1 MEKNTV
7 IFVTDKR
14 QLGISNFLPG
24 KTTKLNWTDEADE
37 NLCLERI
44 QKANIVVLPTPAKK
58 VEVSKDLTE
67 LLKYNLTNCEILFG
81 GLLEE
86 KWYHIGESYGFE
98 CYDFMKDELVALEN
112 ARITAQATIAEI
124 MKYSQYEICGQKIVV
139 TGYGRCG
146 KKLANMLSS
155 MGAKVTVLARSA
167 KSRKQAKADGHNA
180 VDFSYGAEEAYGT
193 HIFVNT
199 VPALVMQEKIF
210 REMHSDAVVID
221 IASAPG
227 GCDLKAAKEYG
238 IPVIP
243 ALSLPAK
250 YVTKSG
256 AGIFANAIYKKAFL
270 DFDLKEDKSWI
281 SQIII

>member
-7 IFVTDKR
+7 IFATDKR
-14 QLGISNFLPG
+14 QHGISDFLPG
-24 KTTKLNWTDEADE
+24 KTTALNWKDEVDE
-37 NLCLERI
+37 SFCLEKIR
-44 QKANIVVLPTPAKK
+44 KANVAVLPTPAKK
-58 VEVSKDLTE
+58 LDSAEDLKE
-67 LLKYNLTNCEILFG
+67 LLKYNLINCKFLFG
-81 GLLEE
+81 GMLEE
-86 KWYHIGESYGFE
+86 SWYRLGESYGFE
-98 CYDFMKDELVALEN
+98 CHDFLKDELVALEN

-124 MKYSQYEICGQKIVV
+124 MKYSQYEICGQKIIV
-139 TGYGRCG
+139 TGYGKCG
-146 KKLANMLSS
+146 KALANMLSA

-167 KSRKQAKADGHNA
+167 KNRKQAKADGHNA
-180 VDFSYGAEEAYGT
+180 VDFSYGAEETYGT
-193 HIFVNT
+193 HVFVNT
-199 VPALVMQEKIF
+199 VPALVLREKMF

-227 GCDLKAAKEYG
+227 GCDLEAARKYG

-256 AGIFANAIYKKAFL
+256 AGVFAAAVYRKAFL

>member
-14 QLGISNFLPG
+14 QRGISDFLPG
-24 KTTKLNWTDEADE
+24 KTTTLNWKDEVDE
-37 NLCLERI
+37 TFCLEKIR
-44 QKANIVVLPTPAKK
+44 KANIVVLPTPAKK
-58 VEVSKDLTE
+58 LDKAEDLKE
-67 LLKYNLTNCEILFG
+67 LLKYNLINCNALFG
-81 GLLEE
+81 GMLEE
-86 KWYHIGESYGFE
+86 NWYRLGESYGFE
-98 CYDFMKDELVALEN
+98 CYDFLKDEQIALEN

-139 TGYGRCG
+139 TGYGKCG
-146 KKLANMLSS
+146 KALANMLSS

-167 KSRKQAKADGHNA
+167 KNRKQAKADGHNA

-199 VPALVMQEKIF
+199 VPALVLQEKIF
-210 REMHSDAVVID
+210 REMHSDSVVID

-227 GCDLKAAKEYG
+227 GCDFEAAKKYG
-238 IPVIP
+238 IPVIS
-243 ALSLPAK
+243 ALGLPAK
-250 YVTKSG
+250 YVTKSS
-256 AGIFANAIYKKAFL
+256 AGIFATAVYKKAFL